1 MAKLKRGGLG
11 RGLDALYEDNSAAF
25 PDEKAEDGIKMVR
38 VSAIEPN
45 RGQPRKEF
53 DSESLS
59 ELADSIREHGVLQP
73 LLVRRLPGAS
83 LDEESYQ
90 LVAGERRW
98 RAARM
103 AGLSEVPV
111 VVREMSEAE
120 VLEFALIENLQ
131 REDLNPLEEAGG
143 YQELIDTFGLTQE
156 EVARKV
162 GRSRSAVANALRVL
176 KLPQELHPYLR
187 DGDLTAGH
195 AKALLTVKERGKM
208 LKLAE
213 ITIEQGLS
221 VREVERRAAPSTKH
235 PRKPIWSPSS
245 TTTSIK
251 RCSWLCRTSWAAGC
265 GSTPSTA
272 TMAAPS
278 RSTTS
283 PKRTCRRLP
292 RCWARSPARKSR
304 TRKATRNNPLPYPI
318 YRNKPKGTN
327 PHA

>member
-83 LDEESYQ
+83 LEDESYQ

-143 YQELIDTFGLTQE
+143 YQELIDPFGLTQE

-221 VREVERRAAPSTKH
+221 VREVERRAARLNEASEEADLV
-235 PRKPIWSPSS
+235 PI
-245 TTTSIK
+245 IHDHFYK
-251 RCSWLCRTSWAAGC
+251 EMQLAMQNELGRRV
-265 GSTPSTA
+265 
-272 TMAAPS
+272 
-278 RSTTS
+278 RIN
-283 PKRTCRRLP
+283 PKYGD
-292 RCWARSPARKSR
+292 
-304 TRKATRNNPLPYPI
+304 NG
-318 YRNKPKGTN
+318 GTLQIN
-327 PHA
+327 YFSKEDLQAIAQVLGQITGEKIESQEGGEE

>member
-73 LLVRRLPGAS
+73 LLVRRMPGAS
-83 LDEESYQ
+83 LEDESYQ

-111 VVREMSEAE
+111 VAREMSEAE

-221 VREVERRAAPSTKH
+221 VREVERRAARLNEASEEADLV
-235 PRKPIWSPSS
+235 PI
-245 TTTSIK
+245 IHDHFYK
-251 RCSWLCRTSWAAGC
+251 EMQLAMQNELGRRV
-265 GSTPSTA
+265 
-272 TMAAPS
+272 
-278 RSTTS
+278 RIN
-283 PKRTCRRLP
+283 PKYGD
-292 RCWARSPARKSR
+292 
-304 TRKATRNNPLPYPI
+304 NG
-318 YRNKPKGTN
+318 GTLQIN
-327 PHA
+327 YFSKEDLQAIAQVLGQITGEKIESQEGGEE

>member
-83 LDEESYQ
+83 LEDESYQ

-221 VREVERRAAPSTKH
+221 VREVERRAARLNEASEEADLV
-235 PRKPIWSPSS
+235 PIIHDHFYKEMQLAMQNELGRRVRINPKYGDNGGTLQINYFSKEDLQAIAQVLGQITGEQIKSPE
-245 TTTSIK
+245 
-251 RCSWLCRTSWAAGC
+251 GDEE
-265 GSTPSTA
+265 
-272 TMAAPS
+272 
-278 RSTTS
+278 
-283 PKRTCRRLP
+283 
-292 RCWARSPARKSR
+292 
-304 TRKATRNNPLPYPI
+304 
-318 YRNKPKGTN
+318 
-327 PHA
+327 

>member
-83 LDEESYQ
+83 LEDESYQ

-111 VVREMSEAE
+111 AVREMSGAE
-120 VLEFALIENLQ
+120 VLEVALIENLQ

-208 LKLAE
+208 RKLAE

-221 VREVERRAAPSTKH
+221 VREVERRAARLNEASEEADLV
-235 PRKPIWSPSS
+235 PIIHDHFYKEMQLAMQNELGRRVRINPKYGDNGGTLQINYFSKEDLQAIAQVLGQI
-245 TTTSIK
+245 TGEKIK
-251 RCSWLCRTSWAAGC
+251 NQEGDEE
-265 GSTPSTA
+265 
-272 TMAAPS
+272 
-278 RSTTS
+278 
-283 PKRTCRRLP
+283 
-292 RCWARSPARKSR
+292 
-304 TRKATRNNPLPYPI
+304 
-318 YRNKPKGTN
+318 
-327 PHA
+327 

>member
-221 VREVERRAAPSTKH
+221 VREVERRAARLNEASEEADLV
-235 PRKPIWSPSS
+235 PIIHDHFYKEMQLAMQNELGRRVRINPKYGDNGGTLQINYFSKEDLQAIAQVLGQITGGQIESPE
-245 TTTSIK
+245 
-251 RCSWLCRTSWAAGC
+251 G
-265 GSTPSTA
+265 GEE
-272 TMAAPS
+272 
-278 RSTTS
+278 
-283 PKRTCRRLP
+283 
-292 RCWARSPARKSR
+292 
-304 TRKATRNNPLPYPI
+304 
-318 YRNKPKGTN
+318 
-327 PHA
+327 

>member
-221 VREVERRAAPSTKH
+221 VREVERRAARLNEASEEADLV
-235 PRKPIWSPSS
+235 PI
-245 TTTSIK
+245 IHDHFYK
-251 RCSWLCRTSWAAGC
+251 EMQLAMQNELGRRV
-265 GSTPSTA
+265 
-272 TMAAPS
+272 
-278 RSTTS
+278 RIN
-283 PKRTCRRLP
+283 PKYGD
-292 RCWARSPARKSR
+292 
-304 TRKATRNNPLPYPI
+304 NG
-318 YRNKPKGTN
+318 GTLQIN
-327 PHA
+327 YFSKEDLQAIAQVLGQITGEKIESQEGREE

>member
-73 LLVRRLPGAS
+73 LLVRRMPGTS
-83 LDEESYQ
+83 LEDESYQ

-221 VREVERRAAPSTKH
+221 VREVERRAARLNEASEEADLV
-235 PRKPIWSPSS
+235 PI
-245 TTTSIK
+245 IHDHFYK
-251 RCSWLCRTSWAAGC
+251 EMQLAMQNELGRRV
-265 GSTPSTA
+265 
-272 TMAAPS
+272 
-278 RSTTS
+278 RIN
-283 PKRTCRRLP
+283 PKYGD
-292 RCWARSPARKSR
+292 
-304 TRKATRNNPLPYPI
+304 NG
-318 YRNKPKGTN
+318 GTLQIN
-327 PHA
+327 YFSKEDLQAIAQVLGQITGEKIESQEGDEE

>member
-73 LLVRRLPGAS
+73 LLVRRMPGAS

-221 VREVERRAAPSTKH
+221 VREVERRAARLNEASEEADLV
-235 PRKPIWSPSS
+235 PIIHDHFYKEMQLAMQNELGRRVRINPKYGDNGGTLQINYFSKEDLQAIAQVLGQI
-245 TTTSIK
+245 TGEKIK
-251 RCSWLCRTSWAAGC
+251 NQEGDEE
-265 GSTPSTA
+265 
-272 TMAAPS
+272 
-278 RSTTS
+278 
-283 PKRTCRRLP
+283 
-292 RCWARSPARKSR
+292 
-304 TRKATRNNPLPYPI
+304 
-318 YRNKPKGTN
+318 
-327 PHA
+327 

>member
-73 LLVRRLPGAS
+73 LLVRRMPGAS

-221 VREVERRAAPSTKH
+221 VREVERRAARLNEASEEADLV
-235 PRKPIWSPSS
+235 PI
-245 TTTSIK
+245 IHDHFYK
-251 RCSWLCRTSWAAGC
+251 EMQLAMQNELGRRV
-265 GSTPSTA
+265 
-272 TMAAPS
+272 
-278 RSTTS
+278 RIN
-283 PKRTCRRLP
+283 PKYGD
-292 RCWARSPARKSR
+292 
-304 TRKATRNNPLPYPI
+304 NG
-318 YRNKPKGTN
+318 GTLQIN
-327 PHA
+327 YFSKEDLQAIAQVLGQITGEKIESQEGGEE

>member
-73 LLVRRLPGAS
+73 LLVRRMPGAS

-195 AKALLTVKERGKM
+195 AKALLTVKDRGKM

-221 VREVERRAAPSTKH
+221 VREVERRAARLNEASEEADLV
-235 PRKPIWSPSS
+235 PIIHDHFYKEMQLAMQNELGRRVRINPKYGDNGGTLQINYFSKEDLQAIAQVLGQI
-245 TTTSIK
+245 TGEKIK
-251 RCSWLCRTSWAAGC
+251 NQEGDEE
-265 GSTPSTA
+265 
-272 TMAAPS
+272 
-278 RSTTS
+278 
-283 PKRTCRRLP
+283 
-292 RCWARSPARKSR
+292 
-304 TRKATRNNPLPYPI
+304 
-318 YRNKPKGTN
+318 
-327 PHA
+327 

>member
-83 LDEESYQ
+83 LEDESYQ

-221 VREVERRAAPSTKH
+221 VREVERRAARLNEASEEADLV
-235 PRKPIWSPSS
+235 PIIHDHFYKEMQLAMQNELGRRVRINPKYGDNGGTLQINYFSKEDLQAIAQVLGQI
-245 TTTSIK
+245 TGEKIK
-251 RCSWLCRTSWAAGC
+251 NQEGDEE
-265 GSTPSTA
+265 
-272 TMAAPS
+272 
-278 RSTTS
+278 
-283 PKRTCRRLP
+283 
-292 RCWARSPARKSR
+292 
-304 TRKATRNNPLPYPI
+304 
-318 YRNKPKGTN
+318 
-327 PHA
+327 

>member
-25 PDEKAEDGIKMVR
+25 PDEKVEDGIKMVR

-83 LDEESYQ
+83 LEDESYQ

-195 AKALLTVKERGKM
+195 AKALLTVKDRGKM

-221 VREVERRAAPSTKH
+221 VREVERRAARLNEASEEADLV
-235 PRKPIWSPSS
+235 PIIHDHFYKEMQLAMQNELGRRVRINPKYGDNGGTLQINYFSKEDLQAIAQVLGQITGEQIKSPE
-245 TTTSIK
+245 
-251 RCSWLCRTSWAAGC
+251 G
-265 GSTPSTA
+265 GEE
-272 TMAAPS
+272 
-278 RSTTS
+278 
-283 PKRTCRRLP
+283 
-292 RCWARSPARKSR
+292 
-304 TRKATRNNPLPYPI
+304 
-318 YRNKPKGTN
+318 
-327 PHA
+327 

>member
-38 VSAIEPN
+38 VGAIEPN

-221 VREVERRAAPSTKH
+221 VREVERRAARLNEASEEADLV
-235 PRKPIWSPSS
+235 PI
-245 TTTSIK
+245 IHDHFYK
-251 RCSWLCRTSWAAGC
+251 EMQLAMQNELGRRV
-265 GSTPSTA
+265 
-272 TMAAPS
+272 
-278 RSTTS
+278 RIN
-283 PKRTCRRLP
+283 PKYGD
-292 RCWARSPARKSR
+292 
-304 TRKATRNNPLPYPI
+304 NG
-318 YRNKPKGTN
+318 GTLQIN
-327 PHA
+327 YFSKEDLQAIAQVLGQITGEKIESQEGGEE

>member
-83 LDEESYQ
+83 LEDESYQ

-221 VREVERRAAPSTKH
+221 VREGERRAARLNEASEEADLV
-235 PRKPIWSPSS
+235 PI
-245 TTTSIK
+245 IHDHFYK
-251 RCSWLCRTSWAAGC
+251 EMQLAMQNELGRRV
-265 GSTPSTA
+265 
-272 TMAAPS
+272 
-278 RSTTS
+278 RIN
-283 PKRTCRRLP
+283 PKYGD
-292 RCWARSPARKSR
+292 
-304 TRKATRNNPLPYPI
+304 NG
-318 YRNKPKGTN
+318 GTLQIN
-327 PHA
+327 YFSKEDLQAIAQVLGQITGEKIESQEGGEE

>member
-73 LLVRRLPGAS
+73 LLVRRMPGTS

-221 VREVERRAAPSTKH
+221 VREVERRAARLNEASEEADLV
-235 PRKPIWSPSS
+235 PIIHDHFYKEMQLAMQNELGRRVRINPKYGDNGGTLQINYFSKEDLQAIAQVLGQITGEQIKSPE
-245 TTTSIK
+245 
-251 RCSWLCRTSWAAGC
+251 G
-265 GSTPSTA
+265 GEE
-272 TMAAPS
+272 
-278 RSTTS
+278 
-283 PKRTCRRLP
+283 
-292 RCWARSPARKSR
+292 
-304 TRKATRNNPLPYPI
+304 
-318 YRNKPKGTN
+318 
-327 PHA
+327 

>member
-83 LDEESYQ
+83 LEDESYQ

-111 VVREMSEAE
+111 VGREMSEAE
-120 VLEFALIENLQ
+120 LLEFALIENVQ

-162 GRSRSAVANALRVL
+162 GRSRSAVTNALRVL

-221 VREVERRAAPSTKH
+221 VREVERRAARLNEASEEADLV
-235 PRKPIWSPSS
+235 PI
-245 TTTSIK
+245 IHDHFYK
-251 RCSWLCRTSWAAGC
+251 EMQLAMQNELGRRV
-265 GSTPSTA
+265 
-272 TMAAPS
+272 
-278 RSTTS
+278 RIN
-283 PKRTCRRLP
+283 PKYGD
-292 RCWARSPARKSR
+292 
-304 TRKATRNNPLPYPI
+304 NG
-318 YRNKPKGTN
+318 GTLQIN
-327 PHA
+327 YFSKEDLQAIAQVLGQITGEKIESQEGGEE

>member
-83 LDEESYQ
+83 LEDESYQ

-221 VREVERRAAPSTKH
+221 VREVERRAA
-235 PRKPIWSPSS
+235 RLNEAFEEADLVPI
-245 TTTSIK
+245 IHDHFYK
-251 RCSWLCRTSWAAGC
+251 EMQLAMQNELGRRV
-265 GSTPSTA
+265 
-272 TMAAPS
+272 
-278 RSTTS
+278 RIN
-283 PKRTCRRLP
+283 PKYGD
-292 RCWARSPARKSR
+292 
-304 TRKATRNNPLPYPI
+304 NG
-318 YRNKPKGTN
+318 GTLQIN
-327 PHA
+327 YFSKEDLQAIAQVLGQITGEKIESQEGGEE

>member
-83 LDEESYQ
+83 LEDESYQ

-120 VLEFALIENLQ
+120 VLEFALIENLK

-221 VREVERRAAPSTKH
+221 VREVERRAARLNEASEEADLV
-235 PRKPIWSPSS
+235 PI
-245 TTTSIK
+245 IHDHFYK
-251 RCSWLCRTSWAAGC
+251 EMQLAMQNELGRRV
-265 GSTPSTA
+265 
-272 TMAAPS
+272 
-278 RSTTS
+278 RIN
-283 PKRTCRRLP
+283 PKYGD
-292 RCWARSPARKSR
+292 
-304 TRKATRNNPLPYPI
+304 NG
-318 YRNKPKGTN
+318 GTLQIN
-327 PHA
+327 YFSKEDLQAIAQVLGQITGEKIESQEGGEE

>member
-221 VREVERRAAPSTKH
+221 VREVERRAARLNEASEEADLV
-235 PRKPIWSPSS
+235 PI
-245 TTTSIK
+245 IHDHFYK
-251 RCSWLCRTSWAAGC
+251 EMQLAMQNELGRRV
-265 GSTPSTA
+265 
-272 TMAAPS
+272 
-278 RSTTS
+278 RIN
-283 PKRTCRRLP
+283 PKYGD
-292 RCWARSPARKSR
+292 
-304 TRKATRNNPLPYPI
+304 NG
-318 YRNKPKGTN
+318 GTLQIN
-327 PHA
+327 YFSKEDLQAIAQVLGQITGEKIESQEGGEE

>member
-73 LLVRRLPGAS
+73 LLVRRMPGAS

-221 VREVERRAAPSTKH
+221 VREVERRAARLNEASEEADLV
-235 PRKPIWSPSS
+235 PITHDHFYKEMQLAMQNELGRRVRINPKYGDNGGTLQINYFSKEDLQAIAQVLGQI
-245 TTTSIK
+245 TGEKIK
-251 RCSWLCRTSWAAGC
+251 NQEGDEE
-265 GSTPSTA
+265 
-272 TMAAPS
+272 
-278 RSTTS
+278 
-283 PKRTCRRLP
+283 
-292 RCWARSPARKSR
+292 
-304 TRKATRNNPLPYPI
+304 
-318 YRNKPKGTN
+318 
-327 PHA
+327 

>member
-25 PDEKAEDGIKMVR
+25 PDEKAEDGITMVR

-73 LLVRRLPGAS
+73 LLVRRMPGTS
-83 LDEESYQ
+83 LEDESYQ

-221 VREVERRAAPSTKH
+221 VREVERRAARLNEASEEADLV
-235 PRKPIWSPSS
+235 PIIHDHFYKEMQLAMQNELGRRVRINPKYGDNGGTLQINYFSKEDLQAIAQVLGQITGEQIKSPE
-245 TTTSIK
+245 
-251 RCSWLCRTSWAAGC
+251 G
-265 GSTPSTA
+265 GEE
-272 TMAAPS
+272 
-278 RSTTS
+278 
-283 PKRTCRRLP
+283 
-292 RCWARSPARKSR
+292 
-304 TRKATRNNPLPYPI
+304 
-318 YRNKPKGTN
+318 
-327 PHA
+327 

>member
-73 LLVRRLPGAS
+73 LLVRRMPGTS
-83 LDEESYQ
+83 LEDESYQ

-195 AKALLTVKERGKM
+195 AKALLTVKDRGKM

-221 VREVERRAAPSTKH
+221 VREVERRAARLNEASEEADLV
-235 PRKPIWSPSS
+235 PI
-245 TTTSIK
+245 IHDHFYK
-251 RCSWLCRTSWAAGC
+251 EMQLAMQNELGRRV
-265 GSTPSTA
+265 
-272 TMAAPS
+272 
-278 RSTTS
+278 RIN
-283 PKRTCRRLP
+283 PKYGD
-292 RCWARSPARKSR
+292 
-304 TRKATRNNPLPYPI
+304 NG
-318 YRNKPKGTN
+318 GTLQIN
-327 PHA
+327 YFSKEDLQAIAQVLGQITGEKIESQEGGEE

>member
-25 PDEKAEDGIKMVR
+25 PDEKVEDGIKMVR

-73 LLVRRLPGAS
+73 LLVRRMPGTS
-83 LDEESYQ
+83 LEDESYQ

-221 VREVERRAAPSTKH
+221 VREVERRAARLNEASEEADLV
-235 PRKPIWSPSS
+235 PIIHDHFYKEMQLAMQNELGRRVRINPKYGDNGGTLQINYFSKEDLQAIAQVLGQITGEQIKSPE
-245 TTTSIK
+245 
-251 RCSWLCRTSWAAGC
+251 G
-265 GSTPSTA
+265 GEE
-272 TMAAPS
+272 
-278 RSTTS
+278 
-283 PKRTCRRLP
+283 
-292 RCWARSPARKSR
+292 
-304 TRKATRNNPLPYPI
+304 
-318 YRNKPKGTN
+318 
-327 PHA
+327 

>member
-25 PDEKAEDGIKMVR
+25 PDEKVEDGIKMVR

-73 LLVRRLPGAS
+73 LLVRRMPGAS

-221 VREVERRAAPSTKH
+221 VREVERRAARLNEASEEADLV
-235 PRKPIWSPSS
+235 PI
-245 TTTSIK
+245 IHDHFYK
-251 RCSWLCRTSWAAGC
+251 EMQLAMQNELGRRV
-265 GSTPSTA
+265 
-272 TMAAPS
+272 
-278 RSTTS
+278 RIN
-283 PKRTCRRLP
+283 PKYGD
-292 RCWARSPARKSR
+292 
-304 TRKATRNNPLPYPI
+304 NG
-318 YRNKPKGTN
+318 GTLQIN
-327 PHA
+327 YFSKEDLQAIAQVLGQITGEKIESQEGGEE

>member
-25 PDEKAEDGIKMVR
+25 PDEKVEDGIKMVR

-83 LDEESYQ
+83 LEDESYQ

-221 VREVERRAAPSTKH
+221 VREVERRAARLNEASEEADLV
-235 PRKPIWSPSS
+235 PI
-245 TTTSIK
+245 IHDHFYK
-251 RCSWLCRTSWAAGC
+251 EMQLAMQNELGRRV
-265 GSTPSTA
+265 
-272 TMAAPS
+272 
-278 RSTTS
+278 RIN
-283 PKRTCRRLP
+283 PKYGD
-292 RCWARSPARKSR
+292 
-304 TRKATRNNPLPYPI
+304 NG
-318 YRNKPKGTN
+318 GTLQIN
-327 PHA
+327 YFSKEDLQAIAQVLGQITGEKIESQEGDEE

>member
-73 LLVRRLPGAS
+73 LLVRRMPGAS
-83 LDEESYQ
+83 LEDESYQ

-195 AKALLTVKERGKM
+195 AKALLTVKDRGKM

-221 VREVERRAAPSTKH
+221 VREVERRAARLNEASEEADLV
-235 PRKPIWSPSS
+235 PI
-245 TTTSIK
+245 IHDHFYK
-251 RCSWLCRTSWAAGC
+251 EMQLAMQNELGRRV
-265 GSTPSTA
+265 
-272 TMAAPS
+272 
-278 RSTTS
+278 RIN
-283 PKRTCRRLP
+283 PKYGD
-292 RCWARSPARKSR
+292 
-304 TRKATRNNPLPYPI
+304 NG
-318 YRNKPKGTN
+318 GTLQIN
-327 PHA
+327 YFSKEDLQAIAQVLGQITGEKIESQEGGEE

>member
-25 PDEKAEDGIKMVR
+25 PDEKVEDGIKMVR

-73 LLVRRLPGAS
+73 LLVRRMPGTS
-83 LDEESYQ
+83 LEDESYQ

-221 VREVERRAAPSTKH
+221 VREVERRAARLNEASEEADLV
-235 PRKPIWSPSS
+235 PI
-245 TTTSIK
+245 IHDHFYK
-251 RCSWLCRTSWAAGC
+251 EMQLAMQNELGRRV
-265 GSTPSTA
+265 
-272 TMAAPS
+272 
-278 RSTTS
+278 RIN
-283 PKRTCRRLP
+283 PKYGD
-292 RCWARSPARKSR
+292 
-304 TRKATRNNPLPYPI
+304 NG
-318 YRNKPKGTN
+318 GTLQIN
-327 PHA
+327 YFSKEDLQAIAQVLGQITGEKIESQEGDEE

>member
-83 LDEESYQ
+83 LEDESYQ

-221 VREVERRAAPSTKH
+221 VREVERRAARLNEASEEADLV
-235 PRKPIWSPSS
+235 PI
-245 TTTSIK
+245 IHDHFYK
-251 RCSWLCRTSWAAGC
+251 EMQLAMQNELGRRV
-265 GSTPSTA
+265 
-272 TMAAPS
+272 
-278 RSTTS
+278 RIN
-283 PKRTCRRLP
+283 PKYGD
-292 RCWARSPARKSR
+292 
-304 TRKATRNNPLPYPI
+304 NG
-318 YRNKPKGTN
+318 GTLQIN
-327 PHA
+327 YFSKEDLQAIAQVLGQITGEQIESQEGGEE

>member
-73 LLVRRLPGAS
+73 LLVRRMPGAS
-83 LDEESYQ
+83 MDEESYQ

-187 DGDLTAGH
+187 DVDLTAGH
-195 AKALLTVKERGKM
+195 AKALLTVKDRGKM

-221 VREVERRAAPSTKH
+221 VREVERRAARLNEASEEADLV
-235 PRKPIWSPSS
+235 PIIHDHFYKEMQLAMQNELGRRVRINPKYGDNGGTIQINYFSKEDLQAIAQVLGQITGRQVESPE
-245 TTTSIK
+245 
-251 RCSWLCRTSWAAGC
+251 G
-265 GSTPSTA
+265 GEE
-272 TMAAPS
+272 
-278 RSTTS
+278 
-283 PKRTCRRLP
+283 
-292 RCWARSPARKSR
+292 
-304 TRKATRNNPLPYPI
+304 
-318 YRNKPKGTN
+318 
-327 PHA
+327 

>member
-73 LLVRRLPGAS
+73 LLVRRMPGAS

-221 VREVERRAAPSTKH
+221 VREVERRAARLNEASEEADLV
-235 PRKPIWSPSS
+235 PIIHDHFYKEMQLAMQNELGRRVRINPKYGDNGGTLQINYFSKEDLQAIAQVLGQI
-245 TTTSIK
+245 TSEKIE
-251 RCSWLCRTSWAAGC
+251 SQEG
-265 GSTPSTA
+265 GEE
-272 TMAAPS
+272 
-278 RSTTS
+278 
-283 PKRTCRRLP
+283 
-292 RCWARSPARKSR
+292 
-304 TRKATRNNPLPYPI
+304 
-318 YRNKPKGTN
+318 
-327 PHA
+327 

>member
-83 LDEESYQ
+83 LEDESYQ

-221 VREVERRAAPSTKH
+221 VREVERRAARLNEASEEADLV
-235 PRKPIWSPSS
+235 PIIHDHFYKEMQLAMQNELGRRVRINPKYGDKGGTLQINYFSKEDLQAIAQVLGQITGEQIKSPE
-245 TTTSIK
+245 
-251 RCSWLCRTSWAAGC
+251 G
-265 GSTPSTA
+265 GEE
-272 TMAAPS
+272 
-278 RSTTS
+278 
-283 PKRTCRRLP
+283 
-292 RCWARSPARKSR
+292 
-304 TRKATRNNPLPYPI
+304 
-318 YRNKPKGTN
+318 
-327 PHA
+327 

>member
-83 LDEESYQ
+83 LEDESYQ

-221 VREVERRAAPSTKH
+221 VREVERRAARLNEASEEADLV
-235 PRKPIWSPSS
+235 PIIHDHFYKEMQLAMQNELGRRVRINPKYGDNGGTLQINYFSKEDLQAIAQVLGQITGGQIESPE
-245 TTTSIK
+245 
-251 RCSWLCRTSWAAGC
+251 G
-265 GSTPSTA
+265 GEE
-272 TMAAPS
+272 
-278 RSTTS
+278 
-283 PKRTCRRLP
+283 
-292 RCWARSPARKSR
+292 
-304 TRKATRNNPLPYPI
+304 
-318 YRNKPKGTN
+318 
-327 PHA
+327 

>member
-83 LDEESYQ
+83 LEDESYQ

-162 GRSRSAVANALRVL
+162 GRSRSAVANALRVP

-195 AKALLTVKERGKM
+195 AKALLTVKDRGKM

-221 VREVERRAAPSTKH
+221 VREVERRAARLNEASEEADLV
-235 PRKPIWSPSS
+235 PI
-245 TTTSIK
+245 IHDHFYK
-251 RCSWLCRTSWAAGC
+251 EMQLAMQNELGRRV
-265 GSTPSTA
+265 
-272 TMAAPS
+272 
-278 RSTTS
+278 RIN
-283 PKRTCRRLP
+283 PKYGD
-292 RCWARSPARKSR
+292 
-304 TRKATRNNPLPYPI
+304 NG
-318 YRNKPKGTN
+318 GTLQIN
-327 PHA
+327 YFSKEDLQAIAQVLGQITGEKIESQEGGEE

>member
-73 LLVRRLPGAS
+73 LLVRRMPGAS
-83 LDEESYQ
+83 LEDESYQ

-221 VREVERRAAPSTKH
+221 VREVERRAARLNEASEEADLV
-235 PRKPIWSPSS
+235 PI
-245 TTTSIK
+245 IHDHFYK
-251 RCSWLCRTSWAAGC
+251 EMQLAMQNELGRRV
-265 GSTPSTA
+265 
-272 TMAAPS
+272 
-278 RSTTS
+278 RIN
-283 PKRTCRRLP
+283 PKYGD
-292 RCWARSPARKSR
+292 
-304 TRKATRNNPLPYPI
+304 NG
-318 YRNKPKGTN
+318 GTLQIN
-327 PHA
+327 YFSKEDLQAIAQVLGQITGEKIESQEGDEE

>member
-73 LLVRRLPGAS
+73 LLVRRMPGAS
-83 LDEESYQ
+83 MDEESYQ

-221 VREVERRAAPSTKH
+221 VREVERRAARLNEASEEADLV
-235 PRKPIWSPSS
+235 PI
-245 TTTSIK
+245 IHDHFYK
-251 RCSWLCRTSWAAGC
+251 EMQLAMQNELGRRV
-265 GSTPSTA
+265 
-272 TMAAPS
+272 
-278 RSTTS
+278 RIN
-283 PKRTCRRLP
+283 PKYGD
-292 RCWARSPARKSR
+292 
-304 TRKATRNNPLPYPI
+304 NG
-318 YRNKPKGTN
+318 GTLQIN
-327 PHA
+327 YFSKEDLQAIAQVLGQITGGQIESQEGGEE